1 MTIDKLLVIFFGI
14 LGIGFTA
21 WFFFGKKEEAVE
33 VSGNIDIKVSGG
45 YNPSTIVL
53 KKGKT
58 TTLSFLRTDKNPCL
72 EDIVISDFKIKKN
85 LPLNEKIDVSL
96 KPEKTGEFEISC
108 GMNMFHGKIIVRD

>member
-1 MTIDKLLVIFFGI
+1 MEKIIVSLVGLFGI
-14 LGIGFTA
+14 VFTA

-45 YNPSTIVL
+45 YNPSTIIL

-58 TTLSFLRTDKNPCL
+58 TTLSFLRTDQNPCL
-72 EDIVISDFKIKKN
+72 EDIIISEFKIKKN
-85 LPLNEKIDVSL
+85 LPLNERVDVSL

-108 GMNMFHGKIIVRD
+108 GMNMFHGKLIVR